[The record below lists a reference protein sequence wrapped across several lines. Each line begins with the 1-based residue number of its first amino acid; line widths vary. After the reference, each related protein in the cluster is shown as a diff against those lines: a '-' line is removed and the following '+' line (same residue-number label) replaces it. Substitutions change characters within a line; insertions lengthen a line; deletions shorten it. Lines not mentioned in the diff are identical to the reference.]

1 MSFERYIAQRF
12 MPRKNAEGGFAG
24 PLSQVAVASIALGVM
39 VMVMSVCILRGFQ
52 SEITNKAVGF
62 GSHITIHSYEL
73 VGAYQEEPVAVDS
86 GLVAR
91 INAVDGVRHVQFF
104 ATKGGMVKTDEQIHG
119 ILFRGLSRGYD
130 SSFFSS
136 NLVEGH
142 LPDPDRGTSN
152 EVLISSTI
160 AAKLRL
166 HVGDK
171 MRTYFWQDDS
181 YRSRAFTVAGI
192 YSTDLNEFDEKYVV
206 GDLRQVQRLNNWDSL
221 QVGGYEVLV
230 DNFGQLDNTARA
242 IREELP
248 YDITLTTVTQANPAL
263 FSWLD
268 LLNSNITLILAI
280 MCVVSAIAIISA
292 LLIMIFEKS
301 STIGVLKALGANNA
315 SVRKIFI
322 IKASRLIAAGIVI
335 GDALAL
341 LLCIVQS
348 RWHVVQLDPESYS
361 MSHVPIDLNPWIF
374 IGVSIG
380 TAAVCMA
387 ALLLPAAYISRINP
401 AVTVKID

>member
-1 MSFERYIAQRF
+1 MSFERFIAQRF

-91 INAVDGVRHVQFF
+91 ISAVDGVRHVQFF

-142 LPDPDRGTSN
+142 LPDLDRGTSN

-181 YRSRAFTVAGI
+181 YRSRAFSVAGI

-230 DNFGQLDNTARA
+230 DNFGQLDHTARA
-242 IREELP
+242 IRDELP

-387 ALLLPAAYISRINP
+387 ALLLPAAYISRITP